1 MCPLSGIVS
10 CTGSAHRVEMFD
22 KHNDNKILA
31 RIVRWKFSIHF
42 DVKRHIKRY
51 SILFSQFL
59 LAHLVK
65 VYFKEGLGS
74 ISLGGDLATR
84 RHPKSN

>member
-10 CTGSAHRVEMFD
+10 CTWSANRVETFD
-22 KHNDNKILA
+22 KYNDNKILV
-31 RIVRWKFSIHF
+31 RLVRWKISIHF
-42 DVKRHIKRY
+42 NVKRHIKRY
-51 SILFSQFL
+51 NILFSQFL

-74 ISLGGDLATR
+74 ISLGVI
-84 RHPKSN
+84 

>member
-10 CTGSAHRVEMFD
+10 CTGSAHRVETFD

-31 RIVRWKFSIHF
+31 RIVRWKFFIHF
-42 DVKRHIKRY
+42 NVKRHIKIY

-74 ISLGGDLATR
+74 ISLGVI
-84 RHPKSN
+84 

>member
-1 MCPLSGIVS
+1 MCPLSGIE
-10 CTGSAHRVEMFD
+10 TFD
-22 KHNDNKILA
+22 KHNDNIILA
-31 RIVRWKFSIHF
+31 RIVRWNFFFHF
-42 DVKRHIKRY
+42 NVKRHIKIY

-74 ISLGGDLATR
+74 ISLGGDLVRR
-84 RHPKSN
+84 RHLKSN